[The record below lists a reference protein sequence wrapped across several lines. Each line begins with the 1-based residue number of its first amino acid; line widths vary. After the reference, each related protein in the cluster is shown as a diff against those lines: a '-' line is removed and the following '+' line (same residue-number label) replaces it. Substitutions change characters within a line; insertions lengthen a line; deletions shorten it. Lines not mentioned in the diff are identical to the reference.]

1 VAIQTR
7 NLVMGPAVA
16 YYAPMGTAEP
26 ADASVADD
34 GWLTAPPYPWRDLG
48 GTNGGVT
55 VEIDSTLTAF
65 EVDQMPLD
73 PGARV
78 TALKMSVTTP
88 LAEIS
93 DENIAAALNN
103 MVQRGSGTGYVTL
116 DVLDGLE
123 ATQPGYSALI
133 IDGWAPETE
142 DGAPALRRCIVRKVL
157 NQAKVSLT
165 SDKKSQQKIE
175 CTWNVYSV
183 GGGVRPVHIVSA
195 TA

>member
-1 VAIQTR
+1 MIQTR
-7 NLVMGPAVA
+7 NLVMGPCTA

-34 GWLTAPPYPWRDLG
+34 GWLIAPPSPWRDLG

-55 VEIDSTLTAF
+55 VEIDSTLTDF
-65 EVDQMPLD
+65 EVDQMILN

-78 TALKMSVTTP
+78 TALKMTVTTP

-93 DENIAAALNN
+93 DDNIAAALNN
-103 MVQRGSGTGYVTL
+103 LVQRGSGTGFVTL

-142 DGAPALRRCIVRKVL
+142 DGAPALRRAIVRKVL
-157 NQAKVSLT
+157 NTAKVSLT
-165 SDKKSQQKIE
+165 GDKKTQQKVD
-175 CTWNVYSV
+175 CTWNVYAI
-183 GGGVRPVHIVSA
+183 GGGIRPIHIVSA